1 MKNKLLVLSLGALC
15 VSQIW
20 ESNRASAVVSGEENP
35 YKSESLKLNG
45 KRSTTIT
52 SDKYEENLDM
62 LISSLSFA
70 DYEKYEEPEYKEAVK
85 KYQQKFM
92 AEDDALKNFFSEEK
106 KIKNRNTN
114 TNTNTSNYLGLTH
127 ERYESIY
134 NSLKKHREEFSKE
147 IEEINNKN
155 PELKEYNNEEQTKAD
170 TELNTLENQVL
181 MIGYTFY
188 HSNKNEVEDLYNKL
202 DMILGYKDEERKKK
216 RATNQRMF
224 NNKKE
229 DLETIID
236 EFFGEIGQQRPTSIP
251 TLAPKEEKETNTN
264 NANKLK
270 YDTEA
275 AKTDESKRSNRSKRS
290 LDSQNYKSVSKEV
303 TAEQKAEYEK
313 RAEERKS
320 RFLDRQKSKKEPVV
334 SLEYDFEHKQRFNNA
349 NDKQLVVSAPTKKPT
364 TPTTYTETTTQ
375 VPMPTVERQT
385 QQQIVYKTPKP
396 LVGLNGESHDF
407 TTTHQSPTTSNHT
420 HNNVVEFEET
430 SALPGRKSGSLVGIS
445 QIDSSHLTEREKRV
459 IKREHVREAQK
470 LVDNYKDTHSYR
482 DRLNAQQKVNTL
494 SEGHQKR
501 FNKQINKVYNGK

>member
-20 ESNRASAVVSGEENP
+20 ESNHASAVVSGEKNP
-35 YKSESLKLNG
+35 YVSKALELKDKSNKSNSYENYRDSLES
-45 KRSTTIT
+45 
-52 SDKYEENLDM
+52 

-70 DYEKYEEPEYKEAVK
+70 DYEKYEEPEYEKAVK

-92 AEDDALKNFFSEEK
+92 AEDDALKNFLNEEK
-106 KIKNRNTN
+106 KIKNADISRK
-114 TNTNTSNYLGLTH
+114 SNDLLGLTH
-127 ERYESIY
+127 ERYSYIFDT
-134 NSLKKHREEFSKE
+134 LKKNKQEFLKD
-147 IEEINNKN
+147 IEEIQLKNSDLKDFNNTEQHN
-155 PELKEYNNEEQTKAD
+155 ADVEINN
-170 TELNTLENQVL
+170 LENKVL
-181 MIGYTFY
+181 MVGYTFY
-188 HSNKNEVEDLYNKL
+188 NTNKDEVEELYSELDLIVGEVQDKS
-202 DMILGYKDEERKKK
+202 DKK
-216 RATNQRMF
+216 RAVNQRML
-224 NNKKE
+224 NRKKE
-229 DLETIID
+229 DLEFIID
-236 EFFGEIGQQRPTSIP
+236 KFFKKIQQERPESIP
-251 TLAPKEEKETNTN
+251 ALTSEKNHNQTMALKLKADTEEAKTNT
-264 NANKLK
+264 
-270 YDTEA
+270 
-275 AKTDESKRSNRSKRS
+275 AKRSKRS
-290 LDSQNYKSVSKEV
+290 LNTQNHKYASQEV
-303 TAEQKAEYEK
+303 TAKQKAEYERK
-313 RAEERKS
+313 AEERKA

-349 NDKQLVVSAPTKKPT
+349 NDKQLVVSAPSKKPT

-375 VPMPTVERQT
+375 VPMLTVERQT

-396 LVGLNGESHDF
+396 LAGLNGESHDF

-420 HNNVVEFEET
+420 HNHLIEFEET

-470 LVDNYKDTHSYR
+470 LVDNYKDTHSYK

>member
-20 ESNRASAVVSGEENP
+20 ESNRASAVVSGEKNP
-35 YKSESLKLNG
+35 YVSKALELKDKSNKSNSYEIYRDSLES
-45 KRSTTIT
+45 
-52 SDKYEENLDM
+52 

-70 DYEKYEEPEYKEAVK
+70 DYEKYEEPEYEKAVK

-92 AEDDALKNFFSEEK
+92 AEDDALKNFLNEEK
-106 KIKNRNTN
+106 NLKNGNKYSKGN
-114 TNTNTSNYLGLTH
+114 NLLGLTH
-127 ERYESIY
+127 ERYLTVFNI
-134 NSLKKHREEFSKE
+134 LKENKNEFLKE

-155 PELKEYNNEEQTKAD
+155 PELKEFDIEQQNKAD
-170 TELNTLENQVL
+170 LELNTLENQAL

-188 HSNKNEVEDLYNKL
+188 SSNKNEVEDLYNKL

-216 RATNQRMF
+216 KATNQRMF

-229 DLETIID
+229 DLETSID
-236 EFFGEIGQQRPTSIP
+236 EFFGGIGMQRPTSIP
-251 TLAPKEEKETNTN
+251 TLAPKEEKEANIK

-270 YDTEA
+270 SDTEA
-275 AKTDESKRSNRSKRS
+275 AKSDESKRSKRSKRS
-290 LDSQNYKSVSKEV
+290 LNTQNNKSTTQEISE
-303 TAEQKAEYEK
+303 EQKAEYQ
-313 RAEERKS
+313 RKS
-320 RFLDRQKSKKEPVV
+320 EALKDRFINRQKSKNESVV
-334 SLEYDFEHKQRFNNA
+334 SLIDDEDDNA
-349 NDKQLVVSAPTKKPT
+349 NDKQLVVSAPSKKPT
-364 TPTTYTETTTQ
+364 TPPTYTETTTQ
-375 VPMPTVERQT
+375 VPMPAVERQT
-385 QQQIVYKTPKP
+385 QQQIIYNAPKQ
-396 LVGLNGESHDF
+396 LAGLNGESHDF
-407 TTTHQSPTTSNHT
+407 STTHQLPTISNHT
-420 HNNVVEFEET
+420 HNHLIEFEET

-470 LVDNYKDTHSYR
+470 LVDNYKDTHSYK